1 MFYRRKVVLALLEAL
16 GGELKRTDLQKHLFL
31 YTQGLPAAPYDFVP
45 YQYGCYSF
53 SAEADRAPMVRA
65 GLLHDGDLWK
75 KKTATSYVAALR
87 PPDLDQLRQH
97 VEHHGALRGEKLV
110 RTVYAAHP
118 YYATRSQIAEDVL
131 SGREMAAVEAARP
144 AHETSALLT
153 LGYEGRSVEGY
164 LDLLLRNGVTVLCDV
179 RRNPVSRKYGFSKST
194 LGALASKL
202 GVRYAHIPELGI
214 ASEKRKSL
222 GEPGA
227 RDALFAAYEQDVLPL
242 QSAPLDRLASLVASG
257 ERVALTCF
265 EAHEGDCHRGCVAR
279 ALAGREEWDA
289 EVVHL

>member
-31 YTQGLPAAPYDFVP
+31 YTREDPAPPYDFVP

-65 GLLHDGDLWK
+65 GLLHDGDAWR
-75 KKTATSYVAALR
+75 KKTATSYVSALR
-87 PPDLDQLRQH
+87 RPDLDRLREH
-97 VEHHGALRGEKLV
+97 VQQHGALRGEALV
-110 RTVYAAHP
+110 REVYAAHP
-118 YYATRSQIAEDVL
+118 YYATRSRIAQDVL
-131 SGREMAAVEAARP
+131 SDAELAAVEAARP
-144 AHETSALLT
+144 ARLGGALLT

-179 RRNPVSRKYGFSKST
+179 RRNPVSRKYGFSKRT

-202 GVRYAHIPELGI
+202 GVRYAHVPELGI
-214 ASEKRKSL
+214 ASEKRRSL
-222 GEPGA
+222 DEPGV
-227 RDALFAAYEQDVLPL
+227 REALFAAYEQDTLP
-242 QSAPLDRLASLVASG
+242 QQRDVLDRLTELVRDG

-265 EAHEGDCHRGCVAR
+265 EAHEGDCHRGCIAR
-279 ALAGREEWDA
+279 ALAGREGWDA